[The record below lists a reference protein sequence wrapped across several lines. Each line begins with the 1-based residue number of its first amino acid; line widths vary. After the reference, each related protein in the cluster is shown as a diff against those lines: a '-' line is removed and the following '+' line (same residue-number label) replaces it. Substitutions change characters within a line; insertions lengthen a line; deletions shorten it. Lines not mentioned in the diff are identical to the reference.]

1 MLYFLGHF
9 ICIFGIRV
17 GEAKANTLVMVEV
30 TKDRMTGV
38 EKLKLIQI

>member
-1 MLYFLGHF
+1 MLHFLGHF

-17 GEAKANTLVMVEV
+17 GEVKANTLVMMEV
-30 TKDRMTGV
+30 TKDRITGM